1 MIDNDYILRKL
12 FDLYD
17 RKNEFLLSNKEIKL
31 FYSIKQRTRLIEGT
45 KSRMQSSLETRLIG
59 NYKMAKLNLN
69 GLEDCQTDKVIS
81 FVLFSE
87 SQILYVYTCYNMEK
101 MIFSI
106 VRDCAPM
113 STVIISEYKIWLKDI
128 FENKVEIPPVMLNP
142 SSSNFPDFKN

>member
-12 FDLYD
+12 FDLHD

-31 FYSIKQRTRLIEGT
+31 FYSINQRIRLIEGT

-59 NYKMAKLNLN
+59 NYKMAKFKLN
-69 GLEDCQTDKVIS
+69 GLEDCQTDKVIC

-106 VRDCAPM
+106 VRDSAPM

>member
-59 NYKMAKLNLN
+59 SYKMAKLNLN

-81 FVLFSE
+81 FV
-87 SQILYVYTCYNMEK
+87 
-101 MIFSI
+101 
-106 VRDCAPM
+106 
-113 STVIISEYKIWLKDI
+113 
-128 FENKVEIPPVMLNP
+128 
-142 SSSNFPDFKN
+142 